1 LNLAYIADHM
11 TKPGSLVI
19 IGRRPV
25 LEALEAGMPIDKVLV
40 DPPFQMP
47 ELTGICK
54 RLGIPLQRVPKEKL
68 DSYGANHQ
76 GIAALVSQVE
86 YAQLDQ
92 VLSNLSD
99 EGKVPLLVILDRITD
114 VGNFGAIARS
124 AEVLGA
130 HALVFPARESAQL
143 NADAIKRSAGALL
156 RLPLC
161 RVPDLQS
168 AVKLLQESGIILVV
182 ADEKA
187 ELLVA
192 DVPFDQP
199 CAIIMGSEGEGV
211 HPALRTAAD
220 YAMRIPQAGSLDSLN
235 VSVAAG
241 IILYEAMRR
250 RSMAGDA
257 GTR

>member
-1 LNLAYIADHM
+1 MNVLYIADYM
-11 TKPGSLVI
+11 TKPDSLVI

-25 LEALEAGMPIDKVLV
+25 LEALEAGTPVDKVLV

-47 ELTGICK
+47 ALTGICK
-54 RLGIPLQRVPKEKL
+54 RLGIPMQRVPKEKL

-76 GIAALVSQVE
+76 GVAALVSQVE
-86 YAQLDQ
+86 YADLDQ
-92 VLSNLSD
+92 FLSNLFE
-99 EGKVPLLVILDRITD
+99 EGKVPLLLLLDRITD

-130 HALVFPARESAQL
+130 QALIFPSRGSAQL

-161 RVPDLQS
+161 RVNDLQA
-168 AVKLLQESGIILVV
+168 AVTLLQQRGVLLIV

-187 ELLVA
+187 DIAIGE
-192 DVPFDQP
+192 VPFDQP
-199 CAIIMGSEGEGV
+199 CAIILGSEGEGV

-220 YAMRIPQAGSLDSLN
+220 YATRIPQAGSLDSLN

-250 RSMAGDA
+250 RAGA
-257 GTR
+257 ETAS